1 LRTHFTDVSAVRLW
15 LEAVTYRIAIE
26 RGSRRVKTE
35 TGPAFPGLL
44 SLAAF
49 VAMRLPLT
57 ASQRE
62 KGSQSMRRETFV
74 RYHYG
79 GITHAQIWRQISPVV
94 NHLRD
99 NHRNRDHS
107 ANNQN
112 HIMRRLH

>member
-1 LRTHFTDVSAVRLW
+1 MVTGGYVQNLRL
-15 LEAVTYRIAIE
+15 I
-26 RGSRRVKTE
+26 RGSRSVKTE

-44 SLAAF
+44 LLAAF

-62 KGSQSMRRETFV
+62 KISQSVLRETV
-74 RYHYG
+74 IRYHHS
-79 GITHAQIWRQISPVV
+79 GIAHAQTGRQISPVV

-107 ANNQN
+107 ANNEN